1 MRHLAFP
8 VTATRV
14 GMVAECVVRAFWPFW
29 SVLFVVLAPVL
40 FAWHDLVARE
50 WVWGAAALA
59 GVALIA
65 AFIWGLR
72 RFRMPARAEAVA
84 RVDAALPGRPIAA
97 IADTQAIGAG
107 DAASEAVWRA
117 HVARMEDRTKQ
128 AAFVE
133 PDLRVADRDPYGLRF
148 IALLFFVVA
157 LLFGSLLRV
166 GSVSAV
172 QGGPSLVTGPVW
184 EGWVEPPA
192 YTGKPS
198 IYLNDIP
205 AGPLRVPQG
214 SQITLRLYGEVGALT
229 VAESVSGVVPPVEGA
244 APDVQQP
251 QQQFAAVQDGTLAI
265 EGENGIAWEL
275 SVIAD
280 QVPLVELTGPIEADA
295 MGEMS
300 QPFLAMDDY
309 GVVSGTA
316 TIALDL
322 AAVTRL
328 HGLAADPDPID
339 ALVLDLPMPFTGD
352 RTDFEEFLVDDL
364 SEHPLAN
371 LPVTMTLEV
380 VDAAGQTATSPAE
393 PLILPGRR
401 FFQPFA
407 KAIIEQRRDLMW
419 SRSNVARISDV
430 MKAISHRPEGLFS
443 NETTYLRMRAII
455 RQLDGFRADG
465 ITDEGH
471 AEVVKALWDLA
482 IQLEDGTLAD
492 ARERLRRAQERLSEA
507 MRDGASEEEIAELM
521 QELREA
527 TEDYQRLL
535 AEEQLGDE
543 QGDGTDQADNSA
555 NERELGEDELEAMR
569 QRIQELMEEGR
580 MAEAEALLQQY
591 MEILENLRMTA
602 QEGSGNG
609 PPSPGQQALQD
620 LEDTLREQEDLS
632 DDAFRELQERSNP
645 DRQQG
650 QQGQQDGQQE
660 GQQGQQSGQQ
670 QGQGQQGAQDGQQPG
685 QQGQSPNQDGQDGQ
699 QGTGQGVGEESQ
711 QGGQSDDGAGGEGSG
726 ADGRSL
732 EDRQQ
737 ALRDE
742 LQRQRDALPSL
753 DGEAGEIAE
762 NSLQRAER
770 AMEGAEN
777 ALREGDLPGAIDR
790 QAEAL
795 DALRNGMRSL
805 NRALAENQS
814 EEPGQGEQ
822 DGGSTRRAEQSE
834 RDPLGRELGAQGG
847 QFGTEENLL
856 QGGDVYR
863 RAEELLNELRRRGA
877 DQERPEI
884 ERDYLRRLL
893 DRF

>member
-1 MRHLAFP
+1 
-8 VTATRV
+8 
-14 GMVAECVVRAFWPFW
+14 
-29 SVLFVVLAPVL
+29 
-40 FAWHDLVARE
+40 
-50 WVWGAAALA
+50 
-59 GVALIA
+59 
-65 AFIWGLR
+65 
-72 RFRMPARAEAVA
+72 VA

-107 DAASEAVWRA
+107 DAASEAVWTA
-117 HVARMEDRTKQ
+117 HVAQMAERTKQ
-128 AAFVE
+128 ASYVE
-133 PDLRVADRDPYGLRF
+133 PDLRVSDRDPYGLRF
-148 IALLFFVVA
+148 IALLFFVIAV
-157 LLFGSLLRV
+157 LFGSLLRV
-166 GSVSAV
+166 GSVTDPND
-172 QGGPSLVTGPVW
+172 GPVLVTGPVW

-192 YTGKPS
+192 FTGKPS

-205 AGPLRVPQG
+205 EGTLPVPQG

-229 VAESVSGVVPPVEGA
+229 VTETVSGA
-244 APDVQQP
+244 APIETAEPTVQEP
-251 QQQFAAVQDGTLAI
+251 QQTFVATQDGTLAI
-265 EGENGIAWEL
+265 EGENGIAWN
-275 SVIAD
+275 VVVVAD
-280 QVPLVELTGPIEADA
+280 QPPLVEFTGPVEADA

-322 AAVTRL
+322 EAVDRRL
-328 HGLAADPDPID
+328 GLAVDPDAFETI
-339 ALVLDLPMPFTGD
+339 VLDLPMPFTGD
-352 RTDFEEFLVDDL
+352 RADFEEFLVDDF

-380 VDAAGQTATSPAE
+380 IDAAGQTATSPAE

-419 SRSNVARISDV
+419 SRSNVSRITDV

-455 RQLDGFRADG
+455 RQLDGFVTDG

-471 AEVVKALWDLA
+471 AEVITALWDLS

-492 ARERLRRAQERLSEA
+492 ARERLRRAQERLAEA
-507 MRDGASEEEIAELM
+507 MRDGASDEEIAELM
-521 QELREA
+521 QELRDA
-527 TEDYQRLL
+527 TDQYMQLL
-535 AEEQLGDE
+535 ADE
-543 QGDGTDQADNSA
+543 MDPNDDGTDQADNSE
-555 NERELGEDELEAMR
+555 NTQELSGDELQAMMD
-569 QRIQELMEEGR
+569 RIQELMEEGR
-580 MAEAEALLQQY
+580 MAEAAEL
-591 MEILENLRMTA
+591 MEQLNQMLENMRIT
-602 QEGSGNG
+602 QGEGGGNG
-609 PPSPGQQALQD
+609 PRTPGQQALED

-645 DRQQG
+645 GRQQAEN
-650 QQGQQDGQQE
+650 GQQDGQQ
-660 GQQGQQSGQQ
+660 GQQPGQQ
-670 QGQGQQGAQDGQQPG
+670 QGQGQQGGQQGQQPG
-685 QQGQSPNQDGQDGQ
+685 QQGQSPNEQGQDGQ
-699 QGTGQGVGEESQ
+699 QGSGQGVGEDSQ
-711 QGGQSDDGAGGEGSG
+711 NGGQSDQGAGGEGEG

-732 EDRQQ
+732 EERQQ

-742 LQRQRDALPSL
+742 LQRQRDGLPNL

-762 NSLQRAER
+762 ESLRRAER
-770 AMEGAEN
+770 AMEGAED
-777 ALREGDLPGAIDR
+777 ALGAGDLAEAIDR

-814 EEPGQGEQ
+814 DEPGQGEQ
-822 DGGSTRRAEQSE
+822 DGGNTRRAEQSN
-834 RDPLGRELGAQGG
+834 RDPLGRELGTEGG
-847 QFGTEENLL
+847 QFGTDENLL

-863 RAEELLNELRRRGA
+863 RAEELLDELRRRSA